1 MNHRD
6 YSGQKFN
13 YMHVGDED
21 LITEDNREMST
32 DRGSIDR
39 HCLKRNYVAEGTRQ
53 NASAETPRN
62 ISGEEPPP

>member
-1 MNHRD
+1 
-6 YSGQKFN
+6 
-13 YMHVGDED
+13 MHVSDED
-21 LITEDNREMST
+21 LIIEDNRKMST

-39 HCLKRNYVAEGTRQ
+39 HCLKRNYVAEGARQ